1 MKIERGQASIF
12 DGEERFKIDKPIRL
26 IELFAGYGS
35 QALALKYLEVKFE
48 HYKICEW
55 AINSI
60 QAYKDMHFGSD
71 NTDYSA
77 ELSREEV
84 FESLFD
90 LGISSDYSSPMTFDK
105 IKRMGEKKA
114 RKVYNNIKAT
124 HNLVSVC
131 NVKGRDLEITETD
144 KYAYILT
151 WSFPCQ
157 DLSAA
162 GGRKGIVQGSGTR
175 SSLGWEVIR
184 ILKECRQRPQVLV
197 MENVPQIIG
206 SANREE
212 FGKMVAELSNLGY
225 TSKYSLLNATEFDVP
240 QNRERCFM
248 VSLLNGYYDFPRGQK
263 CERKLKDVLETNV
276 EEKYYLSSKAVLSL
290 IKHKEKHTAAGHGFG
305 WAPIDVENGGYAKTI
320 TAEKGYR
327 TGSNFIIERGGANGI
342 DIGKS
347 DRFFW
352 GELKD
357 KSRTLR
363 TDNTNGVVIWE
374 N

>member
-162 GGRKGIVQGSGTR
+162 GGV
-175 SSLGWEVIR
+175 
-184 ILKECRQRPQVLV
+184 
-197 MENVPQIIG
+197 
-206 SANREE
+206 
-212 FGKMVAELSNLGY
+212 
-225 TSKYSLLNATEFDVP
+225 
-240 QNRERCFM
+240 
-248 VSLLNGYYDFPRGQK
+248 
-263 CERKLKDVLETNV
+263 
-276 EEKYYLSSKAVLSL
+276 
-290 IKHKEKHTAAGHGFG
+290 
-305 WAPIDVENGGYAKTI
+305 
-320 TAEKGYR
+320 
-327 TGSNFIIERGGANGI
+327 
-342 DIGKS
+342 
-347 DRFFW
+347 
-352 GELKD
+352 
-357 KSRTLR
+357 
-363 TDNTNGVVIWE
+363 
-374 N
+374 